1 MSRFGAAFL
10 AASVLAAI
18 PAAAAEQVP
27 HKVVGEAAWGCRD
40 KSDVIE
46 LLFQGMSVSYDGK
59 LTSAIAAGRCV
70 AFVPG
75 EDVVIVD
82 PGANGIVKVARP
94 GASPVAYW
102 TAVRNLN

>member
-10 AASVLAAI
+10 AASLLAAI

-27 HKVVGEAAWGCRD
+27 HKVVGDAAWGCRD

-46 LLFQGMSVSYDGK
+46 LLFQGMSVTYDAK
-59 LTSAIAAGRCV
+59 LASALADGRCV

-75 EDVVIVD
+75 ESVVIVD
-82 PGANGIVKVARP
+82 PAANGLVRVARP
-94 GASPVAYW
+94 GASPIAYW
-102 TAVRNLN
+102 TVSRNLN